1 MLAVEVT
8 LIGGTYEAA
17 LDAGPEWPP
26 HPGRL
31 FNALVAQAEPGSPD
45 DEALEWLQ
53 RQAAPVVLASAAQP
67 STMHSFVPTNA
78 VGKADTHQTYLGR
91 TSGLRGWHRMHP
103 QEGTV
108 RMVWEQAE
116 PSAEVRGSLQRLCRR
131 VPYLGRSTTP
141 VALSLSD
148 QAGDIGA
155 LSRWESPGDRS
166 CRLRVPGPGS
176 LAELRAAHK
185 AGENARSVDRWA
197 AYGPPPRVSEVPQE
211 TATGPWP
218 ELLTFGLPTGVGL
231 DGRQVVRIAMAFRS
245 NLLAA
250 LGRLHN
256 ESELALLHGHRTDGG
271 RQCAFLPLP
280 SVGSAH
286 ADGQVRGLALALSP
300 DLPVGVR
307 RSTLRLLGMDI
318 DAPRLDRFFVPGLLD
333 QPQPLVHGEI
343 DGRQVLAPRR
353 WVGGDGRRTWATVSP
368 VVPDRYPHR
377 GDQMAEHV
385 VTACTLAGYPEPA
398 LVEVL
403 PASMVQGAAR
413 LRRDDLRRRRSDAY
427 RPGVHCRITFPVP
440 VSGPV
445 VLGNVRHL
453 GVGLCLPVADVPIG
467 LPDLR
472 GGPHDAVGA

>member
-8 LIGGTYEAA
+8 LVGGTYEAA

-31 FNALVAQAEPGSPD
+31 FSALVAQAEPGSPD

-67 STMHSFVPTNA
+67 STMQAFVPTNA

-91 TSGLRGWHRMHP
+91 TSGLRDWHRMHP
-103 QEGTV
+103 QEDTV
-108 RMVWEQAE
+108 RVVWEQAE
-116 PSAEVRGSLQRLCRR
+116 PSAEVRRSLQRLCRR
-131 VPYLGRSTTP
+131 VPYLGRSTTL

-155 LSRWESPGDRS
+155 LSRWESPGDGSWRM
-166 CRLRVPGPGS
+166 RVPGPGL
-176 LAELRAAHK
+176 LAELRAAYE

-197 AYGPPPRVSEVPQE
+197 AYGPPAGAPEVTPE

-218 ELLTFGLPTGVGL
+218 ELLTFGLPVGVGL

-245 NLLAA
+245 NLLAG
-250 LGRLHN
+250 LGHLHTK
-256 ESELALLHGHRTDGG
+256 SELSLLHGHRTGGG

-300 DLPVGVR
+300 DLPAAVR
-307 RSTLRLLGMDI
+307 RSTLRVLGMDI

-333 QPQPLVHGEI
+333 QPQPLVHGEL
-343 DGRQVLAPRR
+343 DGRQVLAPGR
-353 WVGGDGRRTWATVSP
+353 WVGGAGRRTWATVSP
-368 VVPDRYPHR
+368 IVPDRYPHR
-377 GDQMAEHV
+377 GDQPARHV
-385 VTACTLAGYPEPA
+385 LQACRFAGYPEPA

-403 PASMVQGAAR
+403 PVSTLQGAAR
-413 LRRDDLRRRRSDAY
+413 LRRDDLRRRRTDAY

-445 VLGNVRHL
+445 VLGNLRHL
-453 GVGLCLPVADVPIG
+453 GVGLCLPVADVPTAEAA
-467 LPDLR
+467 L
-472 GGPHDAVGA
+472 AGAGS